1 MRPKTKQMARS
12 VAAGV
17 LVCLVISELGNAAP
31 EAAGSRNSLESA
43 SYLLAA
49 EETISQAQTS
59 IVNDEDVDSMY
70 SESDTAV
77 ATVLIVDSDPDSA
90 NILIG
95 GKASEVTT
103 PYSFS
108 LADTVSLVEVVKTG
122 YEPLAEKIRLS
133 PGEKVI
139 ATYLLK
145 AFPPDPI
152 TPAELGFE
160 PVPQQPILD
169 EKAADR
175 LKSKFFGLSLT
186 FAIVPFGQGVLAKAL
201 LEDDDKGLGDALM
214 ISGAVLSAGSYA
226 LGKILSSKRRSDIK
240 RKNEIIKIENEAA
253 KEQNREIDK
262 AVKTAYDEAI
272 ELWIE
277 DSADKGRVIIERE

>member
-1 MRPKTKQMARS
+1 MRPTTEQMARS

-17 LVCLVISELGNAAP
+17 LVCLLFSEPGDAAP
-31 EAAGSRNSLESA
+31 EVAGSRNSLLTA
-43 SYLLAA
+43 SCLLAA
-49 EETISQAQTS
+49 EETISQKQS
-59 IVNDEDVDSMY
+59 NLGNDEVVDSIY

-77 ATVLIVDSDPDSA
+77 ATILIVDSNPDSA
-90 NILIG
+90 NILVD
-95 GKASEVTT
+95 GKSSEVTT

-122 YEPLAEKIRLS
+122 YEPLAEKIPLS
-133 PGEKVI
+133 PGERVI

-160 PVPQQPILD
+160 PVPQQPLLD

-175 LKSKFFGLSLT
+175 LESKFLGLSFT

-201 LEDDDKGLGDALM
+201 LDDDDKGLGDALM

-226 LGKILSSKRRSDIK
+226 LGKILSSKKRSDIK

-262 AVKTAYDEAI
+262 AVKTAYDEAV
-272 ELWIE
+272 ELWLME
-277 DSADKGRVIIERE
+277 NADKGRVVLERE